1 MGARRNNIEQ
11 TNAGWLYADVLLG
24 LLIVFLAASAINKSS
39 IEVDDSST
47 TTTTITT
54 STTTPGECSNIARDP
69 LEFNIQWSPAD
80 GEDVL
85 LNAIKSGLG
94 ERDNDNVGVLL
105 VFGGSSGT
113 SSAQAKFDAEE
124 IWNVVKTGEKY
135 QKAYKKFLFMESL
148 PQGSA
153 KLSFFMERLCG

>member
-39 IEVDDSST
+39 DPDGSPST
-47 TTTTITT
+47 TTTT
-54 STTTPGECSNIARDP
+54 STTTPGECSNISRDP

-80 GEDVL
+80 GKDVL
-85 LNAIKSGLG
+85 LNAIKTGLG

-148 PQGSA
+148 PKGSA

>member
-39 IEVDDSST
+39 DPDEPPS
-47 TTTTITT
+47 TTITT
-54 STTTPGECSNIARDP
+54 STTTPGECSNISRDP

-85 LNAIKSGLG
+85 LNAIKPGLG

>member
-39 IEVDDSST
+39 DPDEPPS
-47 TTTTITT
+47 TTITT
-54 STTTPGECSNIARDP
+54 STTTPGECSNISRDP

-85 LNAIKSGLG
+85 LNAIKTGLG
-94 ERDNDNVGVLL
+94 ERDNDTVGVLL

>member
-39 IEVDDSST
+39 DPDEPPS
-47 TTTTITT
+47 TTITT
-54 STTTPGECSNIARDP
+54 STTTPGECSNISRDP

-85 LNAIKSGLG
+85 LNAIKTGLG

-113 SSAQAKFDAEE
+113 SSALAKFDAEE

>member
-39 IEVDDSST
+39 DPDEPPS
-47 TTTTITT
+47 TTITT
-54 STTTPGECSNIARDP
+54 STTTPGECSNISRDP

-85 LNAIKSGLG
+85 LNAIKTGLG

-113 SSAQAKFDAEE
+113 SSAQAKFYAEE

>member
-39 IEVDDSST
+39 DPDGSPST
-47 TTTTITT
+47 TTTTL
-54 STTTPGECSNIARDP
+54 TTTPGECSNISRDP

-80 GEDVL
+80 GKDVL
-85 LNAIKSGLG
+85 LNAIKTGLG

-148 PQGSA
+148 PKGSA

>member
-39 IEVDDSST
+39 DPDGSPST
-47 TTTTITT
+47 TTTT
-54 STTTPGECSNIARDP
+54 STTTPYECSNISRDP

-80 GEDVL
+80 GKDVL
-85 LNAIKSGLG
+85 LNAIKTGLG

-148 PQGSA
+148 PKGSA